1 MKARRPRR
9 DIWSTGIAL
18 AALTIGPQTRSV
30 QTTDSGTWGLDRID
44 QTSSTP
50 DSAYHYTQT
59 GAGVSIY
66 VIDTG
71 IRASHKDFG
80 GRVVS
85 VGDFCSADARGNPA
99 STNSDDIDPGPG
111 HGTLNASI
119 AAGATSGVAKGAAVY
134 ALRAFCRTS
143 SGWHGTSESIRNA
156 VEWITAHGHKPA
168 VVNISFGPGW
178 PDRSINNGLKAAI
191 LSSIDAG
198 FVYVLSQ
205 ACQPDVDKLWSRD
218 VATRALVAGSVDTG
232 DVAAGRNYGADLAM
246 FAPAPGV
253 VGATKASDASYD
265 DYGQVD
271 NHCADSHAAPHVA
284 GVAARYLE
292 LHPSATPATV
302 RAELVNH
309 ATTGALS
316 NVHSGTP
323 NRLLYSGF
331 LDGPLRRP
339 APIK

>member
-1 MKARRPRR
+1 VP
-9 DIWSTGIAL
+9 
-18 AALTIGPQTRSV
+18 
-30 QTTDSGTWGLDRID
+30 
-44 QTSSTP
+44 
-50 DSAYHYTQT
+50 
-59 GAGVSIY
+59 
-66 VIDTG
+66 
-71 IRASHKDFG
+71 
-80 GRVVS
+80 
-85 VGDFCSADARGNPA
+85 VGDFCSVDGRGNPT
-99 STNSDDIDPGPG
+99 SSKSDDIDQGPG

-119 AAGATSGVAKGAAVY
+119 AAGFRSGVAKGAAVY
-134 ALRAFCRTS
+134 ALRAFCYTS
-143 SGWHGTSESIRNA
+143 SRWHGTSEAIQNA
-156 VEWITAHGHKPA
+156 VEWITAHGRKPA

-178 PDRSINNGLKAAI
+178 PDRSINTRLRAAI
-191 LSSIDAG
+191 LSSIGAG

-232 DVAAGRNYGADLAM
+232 DVADGRDYGADLAM

-253 VGATKASDASYD
+253 VGAIKASDSSYD

-271 NHCADSHAAPHVA
+271 NRCADSHAAPHVA

-309 ATTGALS
+309 ATAGALS
-316 NVHSGTP
+316 NVYSGTP

-331 LDGPLRRP
+331 LDGPLRSHGASRHAWRTKEKGPRFCAALSGSTKVSQAYAFDLPFRRRRP
-339 APIK
+339 TIATPVPKSTSEPGSGACAGSNGVTTPPRTVNR